1 MGDGRESL
9 DYRVLLEC
17 MEGEK
22 EMGKKAR
29 IKKAALEEE
38 PTLL

>member
-9 DYRVLLEC
+9 DYRVLPEC

-22 EMGKKAR
+22 EMDKEMAKR
-29 IKKAALEEE
+29 AALEEK
-38 PTLL
+38 PTGL